1 MSLRSFYVLL
11 AFFCHE
17 LLVAAWYFQYV
28 QGLEPCPLCMVQ
40 RWAIAGVGVSFLIAA
55 LGFSRR
61 WLRLSAN
68 GVAAVF
74 SLLGAAAAGRQ
85 LWLQHLPADQVPACG
100 ASLDTMLQYF
110 PLKEVILQLIQGS
123 GECAKVDW
131 TLLGLSMANWTLL
144 TFIGLGLIALQPLF
158 YRARPKTSYL

>member
-1 MSLRSFYVLL
+1 MSLRTLYFVL

-40 RWAIAGVGVSFLIAA
+40 RWATGGLALAFLVGA
-55 LGFSRR
+55 LGFERV
-61 WLRLSAN
+61 WLRKTALTIGLLSSVL
-68 GVAAVF
+68 GV
-74 SLLGAAAAGRQ
+74 LAAGRQ

-100 ASLDTMLQYF
+100 ASLDTMLKYF

-131 TLLGLSMANWTLL
+131 SLLGLSMANWTLL
-144 TFIGLGLIALQPLF
+144 VFIGLLVFCGQQLLVKSDRVSRF
-158 YRARPKTSYL
+158 